1 MAQRLAQ
8 GTHNPWVVGSNPTGP
23 TKNTAT
29 SRQPS
34 GCRLVFFRGE
44 GGALA
49 RHRQGSRDVWG
60 GGKQKGPRWAA
71 LGLWS
76 GRRGSN
82 PRPQPWQGC
91 ALPTEPLPQKVEAT
105 TGIEPVIK
113 ALQASALPLGHVASH
128 ARLGEKSRL
137 GKPAPYIQWSGRR
150 GSNPRPQPWQGC
162 ALPTEPLPRAQA
174 DTIKEGCGLCKKKFE
189 KSRPCTDPDPGRCM
203 LAAKKL
209 KKGLARICGCCIV
222 SPRR

>member
-1 MAQRLAQ
+1 MLP
-8 GTHNPWVVGSNPTGP
+8 G
-23 TKNTAT
+23 
-29 SRQPS
+29 
-34 GCRLVFFRGE
+34 GE
-44 GGALA
+44 A
-49 RHRQGSRDVWG
+49 RIRT
-60 GGKQKGPRWAA
+60 GGKGFAGLCLTTCPLRRKRTVKNGPEMQ
-71 LGLWS
+71 WS
-76 GRRGSN
+76 GQRGSN